1 MAWVMKVSVITEKGK
16 TMYDSPIELFI
27 SEIQEKFES
36 GIFEAVQRFDI
47 DVNRE
52 ELIRALKYDR
62 DQYHK
67 GFSDGRMSGR
77 VERDEEIVRC
87 ADCIHY
93 DTDTKFCEIHSHFIT
108 RDGEFCYPSESREW
122 KMFSPDDFCSYGE
135 RRSDEQ

>member
-1 MAWVMKVSVITEKGK
+1 
-16 TMYDSPIELFI
+16 MYDSPIELFI
-27 SEIQEKFES
+27 SEIQEKFEN

-77 VERDEEIVRC
+77 FERDEEIVRC
-87 ADCIHY
+87 ADCKY
-93 DTDTKFCEIHSHFIT
+93 WQDNN
-108 RDGEFCYPSESREW
+108 DGYPHEECRWGHGET
-122 KMFSPDDFCSYGE
+122 PDANDFCSYGE
-135 RRSDEQ
+135 RKTNGNEDRA